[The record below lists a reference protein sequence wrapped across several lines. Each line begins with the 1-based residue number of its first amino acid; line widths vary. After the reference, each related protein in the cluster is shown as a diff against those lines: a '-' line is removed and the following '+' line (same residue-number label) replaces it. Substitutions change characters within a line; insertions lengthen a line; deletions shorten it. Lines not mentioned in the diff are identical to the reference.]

1 MEPLTEPVGAGLL
14 LVDKPVG
21 LSSARVV
28 AIVKRLSGASKV
40 GHGGTLDPFASGL
53 LPVLIG
59 RQFTREAGT
68 LLEGDKEYEF
78 TLRLGSETD
87 TGDLTGRAH
96 QIHEGPLPDDRALL
110 GVLSRFTGDIV
121 QEPPAFSALK
131 LDGRP
136 LYWYARRGMD
146 VKKPARS
153 VVIHR
158 LELVEYLPPDA
169 RFNVACSKGTYIRS
183 LGRDLGRALGS
194 LGHLVALR
202 RTAVGPYRVEQA
214 HPLWRLRQTS
224 PTGRPAC

>member
-1 MEPLTEPVGAGLL
+1 VEPLTEPVGAGLL

-21 LSSARVV
+21 MSSARVV
-28 AIVKRLSGASKV
+28 SVIKRLSGASKV

-87 TGDLTGRAH
+87 TGDLTGRVAEVH
-96 QIHEGPLPDDRALL
+96 RGPLPDL
-110 GVLSRFTGDIV
+110 GDLESILGGFTGRIT

-146 VKKPARS
+146 VKKPARD

-169 RFNVACSKGTYIRS
+169 RFVVACGKGTYIRS
-183 LGRDLGRALGS
+183 LGCDLGRSLGCP
-194 LGHLVALR
+194 GHLVALR

-214 HPLWRLRQTS
+214 HPLWRLARF
-224 PTGRPAC
+224 